1 MYGIPDECIKLFKNI
16 YLNSNSCIKT
26 DSGITDFFLIKTEV
40 RESCILQTLLCLCV
54 IDLLMK
60 KSIDAPNNDID
71 WNEENKLADLDFADD
86 IVLTAEPIH

>member
-1 MYGIPDECIKLFKNI
+1 MIDLVHRESLWQISRMYGIPDECIKLFKNI

-26 DSGITDFFLIKTEV
+26 DSGITDF
-40 RESCILQTLLCLCV
+40 LCV

-60 KSIDAPNNDID
+60 KSIDTPNKDVD

-86 IVLTAEPIH
+86 IVLTTESIH